1 MPALELDSSGTK
13 VTKLQQALLDAGFP
27 PGAIDGDFGA
37 GTEAAVIA
45 YQRSQGLLAD
55 GKAGPR
61 TQAALGLVKTDKLP
75 SVLDK
80 IDVQIVAQMFPHTP
94 LGAIKR
100 NLPFVLAALEEAKLV
115 DPPMVLMALATIRAE
130 TEGFEPIA
138 EGLSRFN
145 TSPNG
150 HPFDLYDMRADLGNR
165 GTPDG
170 DDFKGRGFIQLTG
183 RANYQTYGERLGI
196 DLENHPDLAS
206 DPKVAA
212 RVLAAFLKDK
222 ELRIKTALLDDDLR
236 DARRAVNGG
245 SHGLDRFSE
254 AYEIG
259 DSLIA

>member
-1 MPALELDSSGTK
+1 MPALELGSSGTK

-75 SVLDK
+75 SVLNK

-206 DPKVAA
+206 DP
-212 RVLAAFLKDK
+212 
-222 ELRIKTALLDDDLR
+222 
-236 DARRAVNGG
+236 
-245 SHGLDRFSE
+245 
-254 AYEIG
+254 
-259 DSLIA
+259 